1 MATNITQLSDYS
13 LIAQA
18 FEKGAHATTSE
29 AATIAPLS
37 RSIQNNKS
45 FAKSASKTLQGYRIQ
60 PVQKNTDNTSNDTLT
75 NLTINNTN
83 TLSRNGD
90 FGSALMKWMK
100 DCIPCNARIITL
112 LEIKPNIDLLGIMKA
127 DLNAR
132 LDFLQQAVGL
142 LNNAY
147 IYGDYCQLLSLL
159 NFMCIPDLQR
169 LIVLLSTML
178 TFQEIELNGAFSILQ
193 ALVAP
198 LFSGILL
205 GITSMLDQFNLA
217 VVSPIDCIV
226 DAINMQLRKLNF
238 AMDEDSKL
246 VETNNALKNGLQSL
260 RDETVNAKHTIQ
272 NKLGFYI
279 DQIKALSGD
288 LTAGDLSYLQLS
300 LKKLTLLRLIFFIQA
315 IISSLS
321 KGMSVCTP
329 GQSPQVSELDNFFNT
344 YVNPNSSFNLW
355 VDSNGDLQVSEK
367 DPDLAK
373 LLPKTLEYQGESPI
387 IKSVNNTMQT
397 IIQPIKMKIPC
408 KLETSQENS
417 DKINTWITELNK
429 I

>member
-1 MATNITQLSDYS
+1 
-13 LIAQA
+13 
-18 FEKGAHATTSE
+18 
-29 AATIAPLS
+29 
-37 RSIQNNKS
+37 
-45 FAKSASKTLQGYRIQ
+45 
-60 PVQKNTDNTSNDTLT
+60 
-75 NLTINNTN
+75 
-83 TLSRNGD
+83 
-90 FGSALMKWMK
+90 
-100 DCIPCNARIITL
+100 
-112 LEIKPNIDLLGIMKA
+112 
-127 DLNAR
+127 
-132 LDFLQQAVGL
+132 
-142 LNNAY
+142 
-147 IYGDYCQLLSLL
+147 
-159 NFMCIPDLQR
+159 
-169 LIVLLSTML
+169 
-178 TFQEIELNGAFSILQ
+178 
-193 ALVAP
+193 
-198 LFSGILL
+198 
-205 GITSMLDQFNLA
+205 
-217 VVSPIDCIV
+217 
-226 DAINMQLRKLNF
+226 
-238 AMDEDSKL
+238 
-246 VETNNALKNGLQSL
+246 
-260 RDETVNAKHTIQ
+260 
-272 NKLGFYI
+272 
-279 DQIKALSGD
+279 
-288 LTAGDLSYLQLS
+288 LQLS